1 MDWPT
6 AGFYRELAEIY
17 PSAKFVLTVR
27 SPESWADSF
36 SGTIYPFVT
45 QRDRIRNEMLPWIEM
60 AARVIHKTGFID
72 GLDVEGLRAAYVAH
86 NEAVRATI
94 PAQQLLV

>member
-27 SPESWADSF
+27 SPESWVDSF
-36 SGTIYPFVT
+36 SGTNYPFVA